1 MNNSPNLTDIY
12 NSQNI
17 QKKINDIL
25 DNNKIDDLER
35 FLDKRKNLNNTNSM
49 LIYIYHTLQTA
60 GILTTTLATG
70 YNLQYL
76 IWIGIGLNCG
86 ALLVNIYEQINNTM
100 LNKLLNN
107 IKLIKDN
114 KYVDEDSLV
123 DIQMSSNNQNIGL
136 NQSIKNRHQLN
147 NPFLNNNQYSYSKFN
162 NSEVNNSEVNNS
174 KVNNSEVNNSEVN
187 NSEVN
192 NLEVNN
198 SEVNNT
204 EVN

>member
-1 MNNSPNLTDIY
+1 MNNSPNVTDIY

-35 FLDKRKNLNNTNSM
+35 FLDKRKNLNNTNSR
-49 LIYIYHTLQTA
+49 LIYIYHALQTA
-60 GILTTTLATG
+60 GILTTTLAAG

-76 IWIGIGLNCG
+76 IWVGIGLNC
-86 ALLVNIYEQINNTM
+86 AASLINIYEQINNTL

-123 DIQMSSNNQNIGL
+123 DIEMSSNTNNQNISS
-136 NQSIKNRHQLN
+136 NQLIKNTHQIN
-147 NPFLNNNQYSYSKFN
+147 NPFLNNNKYSYNNKPNFNNLHIN
-162 NSEVNNSEVNNS
+162 NSEVNNSD
-174 KVNNSEVNNSEVN
+174 VNNSEVNNSEVI
-187 NSEVN
+187 
-192 NLEVNN
+192 
-198 SEVNNT
+198 
-204 EVN
+204 

>member
-1 MNNSPNLTDIY
+1 MNNLSNVNDIN

-35 FLDKRKNLNNTNSM
+35 FLNKRKNLNNTNSR
-49 LIYIYHTLQTA
+49 LIYIYHALQTA
-60 GILTTTLATG
+60 GILTTTLAAG

-76 IWIGIGLNCG
+76 IWVGIGLNCG
-86 ALLVNIYEQINNTM
+86 ASLVNIYEQINNTM

-123 DIQMSSNNQNIGL
+123 DIEMSSNNQNISS
-136 NQSIKNRHQLN
+136 NQSIKNTHQMN
-147 NPFLNNNQYSYSKFN
+147 NPFLKNNKYSYNLPNFN
-162 NSEVNNSEVNNS
+162 SLSI
-174 KVNNSEVNNSEVN
+174 NNSEVNNSEVN

-192 NLEVNN
+192 NSKVI
-198 SEVNNT
+198 
-204 EVN
+204 